1 MSLYFDRYGN
11 INRYF
16 LEIEKYLPQLTHNPY
31 LPEII
36 DDIYNKKKKK
46 ILESID
52 TRFHVYI
59 NQLHKT
65 TIDNIFTQLYTKNN
79 FKLLEHICSNIRDTT
94 NINSYVSH
102 FINNYSAAPH
112 HQITQS
118 PTLHSTNIRIS
129 TMTICCYLEQLIDL
143 QHLYNI
149 FVPPHNIDFT
159 NYKKILPKLK
169 KYDIIGCKYIN
180 VPNKGYF
187 KKNSNSSFYNSASLN
202 IFIHKDKQINFKI
215 FKNGKIQITGIPEQ
229 TVAKEC
235 IEAFI
240 NYIYKQKII
249 DSIITYNNFR
259 TVLINSDYFCGIEI
273 NRENLFKI
281 LTKKYNL
288 TVSYESENYP
298 GVKLAYFYNTK
309 YSNTKHEG
317 NCSCEVKCKGKGHMG
332 DITKCK
338 RITVAIFQSGK
349 IIITGA
355 NSLQQIQCAYSFI
368 NNIIQKYY
376 YFINKKKNI
385 EIKTY
390 KIKKKNIQNYDQYI
404 KMLTLRHKHTLKC

>member
-1 MSLYFDRYGN
+1 MIF
-11 INRYF
+11 
-16 LEIEKYLPQLTHNPY
+16 
-31 LPEII
+31 II
-36 DDIYNKKKKK
+36 KKKNK

-52 TRFHVYI
+52 TKYHVYI
-59 NQLHKT
+59 NLLHKT
-65 TIDNIFTQLYTKNN
+65 TIDNIFTQLYTTNN
-79 FKLLEHICSNIRDTT
+79 FKLLEHICSNIRDST
-94 NINSYVSH
+94 NINSHVNH
-102 FINNYSAAPH
+102 FIHNHSSAPH
-112 HQITQS
+112 HQIIQS
-118 PTLHSTNIRIS
+118 PTLHPTTIRIS

-143 QHLYNI
+143 QHLYTM
-149 FVPPHNIDFT
+149 FVPPYNINVT
-159 NYKKILPKLK
+159 NYKDILPKLK
-169 KYDIIGCKYIN
+169 KNDIIGCKYIG

-229 TVAKEC
+229 SVAKEC

-309 YSNTKHEG
+309 YSNTEHEG
-317 NCSCEVKCKGKGHMG
+317 NCSCKVKCKGKGHMG

-338 RITVAIFQSGK
+338 RITVSIFQSGK

-355 NSLQQIQCAYSFI
+355 NSLVQIHSAYAFI

-376 YFINKKKNI
+376 YFIIKKNNI

-390 KIKKKNIQNYDQYI
+390 KIKINTIQNYNQYT
-404 KMLTLRHKHTLKC
+404 KMLTLGHKDILKC